1 MLSCALSR
9 CSSTPF
15 VAYRTLCCGPKTAN
29 CSSTKK
35 QEKPKATTDKKEQ
48 QKEQQKTQSAGRT
61 ADEYV
66 RKFLKS
72 CSFCAVGLASLM
84 GSAAARKA
92 GMSPVGCAVLSF
104 VQGMGGG
111 SMRDILLGKRVYW
124 LKDTRF
130 AVLCAGTGLLGAF
143 GWEELK
149 RRTGIRDDGLWAR
162 LISMGS
168 IGGCT
173 CGGAETAMGLTSDPL
188 GQLVCGAGLA
198 MLSATGG
205 GCVRDYMLGRR
216 PAVLYPEGLANVFPA
231 AVGAFAYQTARRAHA
246 PLVVQTAV
254 GFVTSCGLR
263 DLMKHYAAARKAAAT
278 SAAAAAAH
286 KATRC
291 RSWFCRKH

>member
-9 CSSTPF
+9 CSSTSF
-15 VAYRTLCCGPKTAN
+15 VACRTLWCGRSGQTAAK
-29 CSSTKK
+29 CSSTKAK
-35 QEKPKATTDKKEQ
+35 QQKTDKKKERKTQ
-48 QKEQQKTQSAGRT
+48 QKQQQQQKSAGKT

-84 GSAAARKA
+84 GSATARKA

-104 VQGMGGG
+104 VTGMGGG
-111 SMRDILLGKRVYW
+111 SMRDILLGNRVYW
-124 LKDTRF
+124 LRDTRF

-173 CGGAETAMGLTSDPL
+173 CGGAETAMQLTTNPL

-198 MLSATGG
+198 MLTATGG
-205 GCVRDYMLGRR
+205 GCVRDYMVGRR

-231 AVGAFAYQTARRAHA
+231 AVGAVAYQTARRAHA
-246 PLVVQTAV
+246 PLAVQTAV

-263 DLMKHYAAARKAAAT
+263 DIMKHYAAVRK
-278 SAAAAAAH
+278 AAH
-286 KATRC
+286 KATGC

>member
-9 CSSTPF
+9 CSSGTSF
-15 VAYRTLCCGPKTAN
+15 VAYRTLCCGRGGQKPRT
-29 CSSTKK
+29 CSSTKTEQKTEEKK
-35 QEKPKATTDKKEQ
+35 QAPKQKQQ
-48 QKEQQKTQSAGRT
+48 QKSAGRT

-84 GSAAARKA
+84 GSATARKA
-92 GMSPVGCAVLSF
+92 GMSPVGCGVLSF
-104 VQGMGGG
+104 VTGMGGG
-111 SMRDILLGKRVYW
+111 SMRDILLGNRVYW
-124 LKDTRF
+124 LRDTRF
-130 AVLCAGTGLLGAF
+130 AVLCTATGLLGAF

-173 CGGAETAMGLTSDPL
+173 CGGAEAAMQLTRSPL
-188 GQLVCGAGLA
+188 GQLACGAGLA
-198 MLSATGG
+198 MLTATGG
-205 GCVRDYMLGRR
+205 GCVRDFMLGRR

-231 AVGAFAYQTARRAHA
+231 AVGAAAYQAARRAHA
-246 PLVVQTAV
+246 PLAVQTAV

-263 DLMKHYAAARKAAAT
+263 DLMRHRFATRKAAA
-278 SAAAAAAH
+278 AAAAAAH
-286 KATRC
+286 KATGC